1 MTLTLS
7 VLLAVS
13 VVASDQVLAP
23 RWWWRWLMAPLSSD
37 TCTISP
43 ATMLALV
50 VPEMVCA
57 AVLVMKSVPELPV
70 SAENAMVDMVV
81 VGAVVSST

>member
-1 MTLTLS
+1 
-7 VLLAVS
+7 
-13 VVASDQVLAP
+13 
-23 RWWWRWLMAPLSSD
+23 
-37 TCTISP
+37 
-43 ATMLALV
+43 MLALV

-81 VGAVVSST
+81 VGAVVSTRRPGSRGAPLLPAVS